1 MQRGGPG
8 GVPAERAG
16 WWGGF
21 STQHSALG
29 PSIVPVHN
37 ADIAAIFEEIA
48 DLLEIKGGNPFRI
61 RAYRNAARTVNELG
75 RDLATLVGR
84 GADLPKLPGIGAD
97 LSAKI
102 REICK
107 SGTCALLTSLHR
119 ELPAAITELL
129 KVPGLGPKRVKL
141 LHDSL
146 EVNTVEELRRAAG
159 AGRIRAL
166 PGFGEKTETRIREV
180 LASRQAAPQRFKL
193 AIAGQ
198 YAAALEGWLARM
210 PGVQKVTVA
219 GSFRRMRETVGDLDI
234 LVAAGARSPLMER
247 FVGYD
252 EVKEVL
258 AQGETRSSVKL
269 KSGLQVDLRLVPPES
284 YGAALHYFT
293 GSKAHNIAVRKL
305 GQARGLK
312 INEYGVFRRESRLA
326 GETEESVFAAVGL
339 PWIPPELR
347 EDRGEIEVARRGE
360 LPRLIELAQL
370 KGDLHLH
377 TKATD
382 GHNSIREMAAAAKAA
397 GLTYIA
403 VTEHSRRLTVARGLD
418 PQRLL
423 KQIDEIDRLNG
434 ELAGITVLKGIEV
447 DILADGSLDL
457 PDSALKNLDLVV
469 GAVHSAF
476 DLPRRKQ
483 TARILRALESRY
495 FTLLAHP
502 AGRLLGEREAM
513 DVDWLRVVRAAR
525 ERGCFLELNAQPD
538 RLDLDDVHARMAR
551 EEGVLVAVNSDAHS
565 TFDFAHLQ
573 FGVGQARRGWLEAQD
588 VLNTRGLKEL
598 RPLLARTMGR

>member
-1 MQRGGPG
+1 M
-8 GVPAERAG
+8 
-16 WWGGF
+16 
-21 STQHSALG
+21 
-29 PSIVPVHN
+29 PVHN

-48 DLLEIKGGNPFRI
+48 DLLEIKGDNPFRI

-102 REICK
+102 KEICE
-107 SGTCALLTSLHR
+107 SGTCALLRSLHR

-146 EVNTVEELRRAAG
+146 KVNTVEELRRAAG

-166 PGFGEKTETRIREV
+166 PGFGEKTETRIREA

-198 YAAALEGWLARM
+198 YAAALEGWLARL

-234 LVAAGARSPLMER
+234 LVAAGARSPVMER

-258 AQGETRSSVKL
+258 AQGETRSSVRL

-312 INEYGVFRRESRLA
+312 INEYGVFRREARVA
-326 GETEESVFAAVGL
+326 GETEESVFAAVDL

-347 EDRGEIEVARRGE
+347 EDRGEIEAARRGE
-360 LPRLIELAQL
+360 LPRLITLADL

-382 GHNSIREMAAAAKAA
+382 GHNTIREMALAAKAA
-397 GLTYIA
+397 GLSYIA
-403 VTEHSRRLTVARGLD
+403 VTEHSRRLTVARGFD
-418 PQRLL
+418 PLRLL

-434 ELAGITVLKGIEV
+434 ELSGITVLKGIEV
-447 DILADGSLDL
+447 DILEDGSLDL
-457 PDSALKNLDLVV
+457 PDSALKSLDLVV

-502 AGRLLGEREAM
+502 SGRLLGERDAM
-513 DVDWLRVVRAAR
+513 DVDWLRIVRAAK
-525 ERGCFLELNAQPD
+525 ERGCYLEVNAQPD
-538 RLDLDDVHARMAR
+538 RLDLDDARCRMAR

-565 TFDFAHLQ
+565 TFDFAHLR
-573 FGVGQARRGWLEAQD
+573 FGIGQARRGWLEAKD
-588 VLNTRGLKEL
+588 VLNTRSLKEL
-598 RPLLARTMGR
+598 RPLLAKTMGR

>member
-1 MQRGGPG
+1 
-8 GVPAERAG
+8 
-16 WWGGF
+16 
-21 STQHSALG
+21 
-29 PSIVPVHN
+29 VPVHN

-48 DLLEIKGGNPFRI
+48 DLLEIKGDNPFRI
-61 RAYRNAARTVNELG
+61 RAYRNAARTVNEVG

-102 REICK
+102 KEICE
-107 SGTCALLTSLHR
+107 SGTCSLLTSLHR

-159 AGRIRAL
+159 AGRIREL
-166 PGFGEKTETRIREV
+166 PGFGEKTETRIREA

-198 YAAALEGWLARM
+198 YAAALEGWLARL

-219 GSFRRMRETVGDLDI
+219 GSMRRMRETVADLDI
-234 LVAAGARSPLMER
+234 LVAAGPRSPVMER

-258 AQGETRSSVKL
+258 ARGETRASVKL
-269 KSGLQVDLRLVPPES
+269 KSGLQVDLRRVLPES

-293 GSKAHNIAVRKL
+293 GSKAHNIAVRRL

-347 EDRGEIEVARRGE
+347 EDRGEIEAARRGE
-360 LPRLIELAQL
+360 LPRLIELADL

-382 GHNSIREMAAAAKAA
+382 GHNTIREMAAAAKAA
-397 GLTYIA
+397 GLSYIA

-418 PQRLL
+418 PQRLM

-434 ELAGITVLKGIEV
+434 ELSGITVLKGIEV
-447 DILADGSLDL
+447 DILEDGSLDL

-483 TARILRALESRY
+483 TARILRALDSRC
-495 FTLLAHP
+495 FTILAHP
-502 AGRLLGEREAM
+502 AARLLGAREAI
-513 DVDWLRVVRAAR
+513 DVDMLAIVRAAKK
-525 ERGCFLELNAQPD
+525 RGRYLELNAQPD

-551 EEGVLVAVNSDAHS
+551 EEGVLVAVDSDAHS
-565 TFDFAHLQ
+565 TYDFAHLK
-573 FGVGQARRGWLEAQD
+573 FGVGQARRGWLEAKD
-588 VLNTRGLKEL
+588 VLNTRSLKEL